1 MSALGGDCPM
11 TRRRVSRNGS
21 GDVTDTRDQFVSRW
35 EPEMYNIFAI
45 IGVVVVVLFV
55 VGYLGI
61 G

>member
-1 MSALGGDCPM
+1 M